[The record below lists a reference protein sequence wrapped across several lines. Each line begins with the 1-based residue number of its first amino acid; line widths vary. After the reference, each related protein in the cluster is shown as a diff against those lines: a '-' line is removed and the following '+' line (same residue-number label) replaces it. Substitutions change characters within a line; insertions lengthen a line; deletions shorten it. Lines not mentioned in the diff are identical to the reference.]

1 MDGRENGTSSHTT
14 TSCKVHWKNSQ
25 NKKKLVKGRLEH
37 FNALMI
43 DVFRNC
49 QEHGAAFDVDF
60 LEEMKFRYASVSGQ
74 SAEEAEVIPVVT
86 AQPTI
91 VLISIWNCC

>member
-1 MDGRENGTSSHTT
+1 
-14 TSCKVHWKNSQ
+14 
-25 NKKKLVKGRLEH
+25 
-37 FNALMI
+37 MI
-43 DVFRNC
+43 DVFCNH
-49 QEHGAAFDVDF
+49 QEHGVAFDADF
-60 LEEMKFRYASVSGQ
+60 LEETKFRYASGNDAVSGQ